1 MKKYIITYLKSADGF
16 NLLSLHLKNTTMKT
30 IIKTTLAAILLLA
43 TSQLFAQREK
53 EIQNSEVQGIYLNAA
68 TFRSGKLTRP
78 TDKQHAGDKIRLKQF
93 FISPEIITIE
103 QGKKTVFYKDSIFA
117 IQLTN
122 GENYRF
128 INRDPYLI
136 ADTSSLYIYT
146 RKTVKATSKQVGP
159 RSTFIAVPV
168 TYYYFSFGNHKT
180 IYSLTLANLRK
191 YVLTDSAIHMAVC
204 DKFTSDEMLQK
215 INKKTGRFELNETIL
230 SKLNK

>member
-1 MKKYIITYLKSADGF
+1 
-16 NLLSLHLKNTTMKT
+16 MKT
-30 IIKTTLAAILLLA
+30 IINVTVAAILLLA

-53 EIQNSEVQGIYLNAA
+53 EIQNNEVQGIYLNAA

-128 INRDPYLI
+128 IKRTPYLI

-146 RKTVKATSKQVGP
+146 RKTVKATNRQAGLHNISV
-159 RSTFIAVPV
+159 AVPV
-168 TYYYFSFGNHKT
+168 TYYYFSYGNHKT

-191 YVLTDSAIHMAVC
+191 YVLTDATIHLAVC
-204 DKFTSDEMLQK
+204 NKFTTDEMLQK
-215 INKKTGRFELNETIL
+215 INEKTGHFELNETIL

>member
-1 MKKYIITYLKSADGF
+1 
-16 NLLSLHLKNTTMKT
+16 MKT
-30 IIKTTLAAILLLA
+30 IINVTVAAILLLA

-53 EIQNSEVQGIYLNAA
+53 EIQNNEVQGIYLNAA

-78 TDKQHAGDKIRLKQF
+78 TDKIRLKQF

-128 INRDPYLI
+128 IKRTPYLI

-146 RKTVKATSKQVGP
+146 RKTVKATNRQAGSHNISV
-159 RSTFIAVPV
+159 AVPV
-168 TYYYFSFGNHKT
+168 TYYYFSYGNHKT

-191 YVLTDSAIHMAVC
+191 YVLTDATIHLAVC
-204 DKFTSDEMLQK
+204 NKFTTDEMLQK
-215 INKKTGRFELNETIL
+215 INEKTGHFELNETIL

>member
-1 MKKYIITYLKSADGF
+1 
-16 NLLSLHLKNTTMKT
+16 MKT
-30 IIKTTLAAILLLA
+30 IINVTVAAILLLA

-53 EIQNSEVQGIYLNAA
+53 EIQNNEVQGIYLNAA

-128 INRDPYLI
+128 IKRTPYLI
-136 ADTSSLYIYT
+136 VDTSSLYIYT
-146 RKTVKATSKQVGP
+146 RQTAKATNRQAGSHNISV
-159 RSTFIAVPV
+159 AVPV
-168 TYYYFSFGNHKT
+168 TYYYFSYGNHKT

-191 YVLTDSAIHMAVC
+191 YVLTDATIHLAVC
-204 DKFTSDEMLQK
+204 NKFTTDEMLQK
-215 INKKTGRFELNETIL
+215 INEKTGHFELNETIL

>member
-1 MKKYIITYLKSADGF
+1 
-16 NLLSLHLKNTTMKT
+16 MKT
-30 IIKTTLAAILLLA
+30 IINVTVAAILLLA

-53 EIQNSEVQGIYLNAA
+53 EIQNNEVQGIYLNAA

-78 TDKQHAGDKIRLKQF
+78 TDKQHAGDKIKLKQF

-128 INRDPYLI
+128 IKRTPYLI

-146 RKTVKATSKQVGP
+146 RKTVKATNRQAGSHNISV
-159 RSTFIAVPV
+159 AVPV
-168 TYYYFSFGNHKT
+168 TYYYFSYGNHKT

-191 YVLTDSAIHMAVC
+191 YVLTDATIHLAVC
-204 DKFTSDEMLQK
+204 NNSQQMKCYRKSM
-215 INKKTGRFELNETIL
+215 KKLVILN
-230 SKLNK
+230 